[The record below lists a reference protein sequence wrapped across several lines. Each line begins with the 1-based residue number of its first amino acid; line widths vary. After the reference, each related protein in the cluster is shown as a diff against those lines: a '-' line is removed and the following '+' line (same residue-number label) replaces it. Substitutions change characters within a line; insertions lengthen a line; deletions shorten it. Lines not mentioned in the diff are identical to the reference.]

1 MPWRE
6 RSHKGE
12 GPEAYPTEK
21 ARQGQIVLRKRWQ
34 RLVFIGGLA
43 LCVLLVIVLR
53 LITGT

>member
-12 GPEAYPTEK
+12 SPEAYPTEK

-53 LITGT
+53 LIAGT